1 MKTADIDKFWVLP
14 FAGYIFNSPEE
25 CDGRIRHD
33 LIKCVDVDELK
44 DLIDEMIGEI
54 RKPCEHTGCYNH
66 ITHPCEGCGRVRG
79 QITQEANEALTELKA
94 KL

>member
-44 DLIDEMIGEI
+44 DLIETKIKGWELRQERA
-54 RKPCEHTGCYNH
+54 RKEVKKIEEEVTNFVLA
-66 ITHPCEGCGRVRG
+66 E
-79 QITQEANEALTELKA
+79 LTELKA